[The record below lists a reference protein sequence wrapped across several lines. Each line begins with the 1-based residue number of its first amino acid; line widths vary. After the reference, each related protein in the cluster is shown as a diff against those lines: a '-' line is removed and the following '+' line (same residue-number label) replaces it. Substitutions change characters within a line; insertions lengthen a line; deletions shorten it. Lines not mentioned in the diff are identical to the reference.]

1 MIGVAVL
8 LIGLLVLWRVTKNT
22 ETSLHKDIATPKTNE
37 RLKRLW
43 QYVNTNFKSGKYRT
57 TEKALLAILKIDHKN
72 TAAYNRLGMLYAK
85 QQNYDDAIECF
96 EIASSLTPT
105 LATLYN
111 LGLVHYEKGNYR
123 QASTAFEKVVDL
135 DPDVKRYMAYAKSLE
150 KMGDYKKVAE
160 ILESVVKLEPS
171 PRHMELQAE
180 ALARAKEYEKAE
192 DLRKKAAAKRSRQL
206 VNRRENATSTTRSPA
221 GRRVS

>member
-1 MIGVAVL
+1 MIGIIIILVAAF
-8 LIGLLVLWRVTKNT
+8 ILWRVTKST
-22 ETSLHKDIATPKTNE
+22 ETNLHKDIAAPKTNE

-43 QYVNTNFKSGKYRT
+43 IYVNTNFKDGKYRT
-57 TEKALLAILKIDHKN
+57 TEKALLAILRIDHKN

-111 LGLVHYEKGNYR
+111 LGLVHYEVGNYK
-123 QASTAFEKVVDL
+123 QAATAFEKVVDL
-135 DPDVKRYMAYAKSLE
+135 DPDVKRYMAYAKALE

-160 ILESVVKLEPS
+160 ILESVVKLEPT
-171 PRHMELQAE
+171 PRHMELRAE
-180 ALARAKEYEKAE
+180 ALARSKEYEKAE
-192 DLRKKAAAKRSRQL
+192 ELRKKAAAKRSRAL
-206 VNRRENATSTTRSPA
+206 VSRREDATASSHSTTP
-221 GRRVS
+221 RRIS